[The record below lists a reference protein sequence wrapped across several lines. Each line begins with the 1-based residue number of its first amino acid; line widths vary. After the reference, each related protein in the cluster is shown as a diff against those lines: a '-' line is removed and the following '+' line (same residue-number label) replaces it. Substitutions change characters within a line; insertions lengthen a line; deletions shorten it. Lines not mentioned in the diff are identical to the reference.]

1 MPRVNYSQ
9 VFGSGPLPLLQE
21 DLTTEV
27 DGSKVIFS
35 PSKTFVTNKLFV
47 YLNGILQRLGT
58 EVSSNDGI
66 SFTMN
71 TAPQNGSI
79 LYVMYQPK

>member
-79 LYVMYQPK
+79 LYVMYQPN

>member
-1 MPRVNYSQ
+1 MPRIATSQ
-9 VFGSGPLPLLQE
+9 VFGSSPIPLLQE